1 MPERKRD
8 RVLVSCQHVWAAA
21 DEVIPRLEAAGLEV
35 DMPRFDGQQLGE
47 TDLLPIIDRYAGI
60 LAGDDLLSRRVLEAG
75 SRLRVI
81 SKWGVGVDAID
92 LKAAEELG
100 IEVLNTPGVFGEEL
114 ADYAMGYLHLLA
126 RRQHEV
132 NQRVKAGTWHKVS
145 GTSLAGKTLG
155 IVGLGSSGQALARR
169 ASASSM
175 RVLGFDVVPIL
186 DDSNYQRVELHDLL
200 GTSDVVSLHLPL
212 TRETNHLINE
222 PALGLMKPGAWLINI
237 SRGALVDEH
246 ALIAALNAGRIG
258 AAALDVFEEEP
269 VSADNPLLAMENV
282 IVGSHN
288 GSNTTEAVARTTEM
302 AVANLIKGLGLGDG
316 S

>member
-1 MPERKRD
+1 MADRD
-8 RVLVSCQHVWAAA
+8 QVLISCQHVWAAE
-21 DEVIPRLEAAGLEV
+21 DEVIGRLESVGLEV
-35 DMPRFDGQQLGE
+35 DMPRFVGQQLGE
-47 TDLLPIIDRYAGI
+47 ADLLPIIERYVGI

-81 SKWGVGVDAID
+81 SKWGVGMDAID
-92 LKAAEELG
+92 LKVAEELG
-100 IEVLNTPGVFGEEL
+100 IEVINTPGVFGEEL

-132 NQRVKAGTWHKVS
+132 NQRVKAGTWHKVR

-155 IVGLGSSGQALARR
+155 IVGLGSSGRALARR
-169 ASASSM
+169 AAAASM
-175 RVLGFDVVPIL
+175 RVLGFDVAPVPEE
-186 DDSNYQRVELHDLL
+186 SNYQRVELPDLL
-200 GTSDVVSLHLPL
+200 SISDVVSLHLPV
-212 TRETNHLINE
+212 TRETNRLIDE
-222 PALGLMKPGAWLINI
+222 AALGLMKPGAWLINI

-246 ALIAALNAGRIG
+246 ALVAALKEGRIG

-302 AVANLIKGLGLGDG
+302 AVANLIKGLGLGNG